1 MHENLIDR
9 AYEAAFF
16 PELWPSI
23 LEEIGARSGS
33 ASGALQ
39 IIKGRQSPLWIA
51 TETVRDALGD
61 YIASGRWRTCER
73 PSAVA
78 ARDLAGFVHT
88 VDCLT
93 PAQVAR
99 DSVASIPER
108 LGLGAQLAT
117 LIAMPSGEM
126 VGLTF
131 ERRLEQGRHPPEAVA
146 TLDALR
152 PHLARAAL
160 IAARL
165 GLERARAAVATLE
178 ALGLPSAVLASGG
191 RAITTNGLLDV
202 TPEVLSAA
210 HGRLM
215 LAHPPADALLR
226 EAVESSERSGAACS
240 IPLPYSEER
249 GPAIVHVL
257 PVRGAANDVF
267 GGATLLVV
275 TPVGMGGNVPNLAL
289 LRGLFDLTAKEARL
303 AAALASGRSL
313 KEAAADESLR
323 LSTARS
329 YLEQILRKTGTHQQS
344 QLVALLKGS
353 RVADMS

>member
-1 MHENLIDR
+1 MHEDLIDR

-16 PELWPSI
+16 PELWPPI

-39 IIKGRQSPLWIA
+39 ILKGGQSPLWTA
-51 TETVRDALGD
+51 TDTVRDALGD
-61 YIASGRWRTCER
+61 YIARGQWRTCER
-73 PSAVA
+73 PRAIA
-78 ARDLAGFVHT
+78 AQDLAGFVHT

-93 PAQVAR
+93 PAQIAR
-99 DSVASIPER
+99 DPVVAILER
-108 LGLGAQLAT
+108 IGLGAQLAT
-117 LIAMPSGEM
+117 LIPMPTGEM

-131 ERRLEQGRHPPEAVA
+131 ERRLDQGRHPPDAVA
-146 TLDALR
+146 MLDGLR

-165 GLERARAAVATLE
+165 GLERARAAVTTLE
-178 ALGLPSAVLASGG
+178 ALGLPGAVLGPGG
-191 RAITTNGLLDV
+191 RALTTNGLLDRL
-202 TPEVLSAA
+202 PEVLPAA

-226 EAVESSERSGAACS
+226 EAVESAERAQASRS
-240 IPLPYSEER
+240 IPLPGAEER
-249 GPAIVHVL
+249 GPTIAHVM
-257 PVRGAANDVF
+257 PVRGAAHDVF
-267 GGATLLVV
+267 GGTTLLVV
-275 TPVGMGGNVPNLAL
+275 TPVGPDENVPNLTL

-313 KEAAADESLR
+313 KEAAVAESLR

-329 YLEQILRKTGTHQQS
+329 YLEAVLRKTGTHQQS

-353 RVADMS
+353 RAADVP